1 MSCAEGGTSATV
13 DQGRNVTHVVV
24 IFKISQV
31 LVLVLAESLRDVWVL
46 NHVQYSLCFLLQ
58 MLIDRYRLFS
68 FRSKF

>member
-1 MSCAEGGTSATV
+1 MSCAEGGTLATV
-13 DQGRNVTHVVV
+13 DQGQNVTHVIV
-24 IFKISQV
+24 ILKISQV